1 MTDPRYHS
9 VDAVIPFL
17 VAATVFGIARI
28 AAPRRTLAATAVLV
42 ASTLIALVV
51 GPWPR
56 LIGATP
62 LGGRTPLSAERVAAL
77 DDAVALIP
85 SGAKVTT
92 SNTAGAHL
100 SARRA
105 IYSAPV
111 VLDASWAL
119 VDKADPWVTRP
130 DSPLLL
136 NEPQAVARYAR
147 RFEQDPRWRRVFA
160 RDGVL
165 VYRRVEG

>member
-1 MTDPRYHS
+1 M
-9 VDAVIPFL
+9 AV
-17 VAATVFGIARI
+17 T
-28 AAPRRTLAATAVLV
+28 
-42 ASTLIALVV
+42 S
-51 GPWPR
+51 
-56 LIGATP
+56 
-62 LGGRTPLSAERVAAL
+62 LSAERVAAL

-100 SARRA
+100 AARRS

-119 VDKADPWVTRP
+119 VDRADPWVARP
-130 DSPLLL
+130 DSPILH
-136 NEPQAVARYAR
+136 NEPRTVARYAR

-160 RDGVL
+160 RDGV
-165 VYRRVEG
+165 VVFRRVEG